1 MRNYN
6 NKIIL
11 EKCKNLCKKMSNDNE
26 TYEIVYINKN
36 KIMLLKNGL
45 YYWCFYDLTCLEY
58 ELNIVFNY
66 LKNDFKDIKEFELYR
81 YTCKDILQVI
91 FETIERME
99 NKEYRLIYT
108 LKDGEYSIL
117 KFLNNENKKML
128 VHIRIDY
135 KTKNYILTFKNNM
148 I

>member
-11 EKCKNLCKKMSNDNE
+11 EKCKNLGRKMSTNL
-26 TYEIVYINKN
+26 TKYELLYINKN
-36 KIMLLKNGL
+36 KIILLKDSL
-45 YYWCFYDLTCLEY
+45 YFWCFYNLACLED

-66 LKNDFKDIKEFELYR
+66 LENDDFKYIKEFELYR

-99 NKEYRLIYT
+99 NKGYRLIYT

-117 KFLNNENKKML
+117 KFLNNKNKEMF
-128 VHIRIDY
+128 VHIGIDY
-135 KTKNYILTFKNNM
+135 KTKNYILTFKK
-148 I
+148 